1 LGEKIQIFDE
11 IIRFLKVNPAPEALD
26 LLPGSFGDGAGFGVY
41 QMVEYTVLQY
51 QHDDVVQSL
60 KKHLTSGYKSVR
72 YWNCQI
78 ASLFPSENLIAPLS
92 NLLDENFDMKYFA
105 ILALG
110 QIQSLRSKKVLQEYF
125 AKEGN
130 QELKDLIWEFLNP
143 ENKP

>member
-1 LGEKIQIFDE
+1 
-11 IIRFLKVNPAPEALD
+11 
-26 LLPGSFGDGAGFGVY
+26 
-41 QMVEYTVLQY
+41 MVEYTVLQY
-51 QHDDVVQSL
+51 QHNDVVQSL
-60 KKHLTSGYKSVR
+60 KKHLTSDYKSVR

-78 ASLFPSENLIAPLS
+78 ASLFPSEDLIAPLS
-92 NLLDENFDMKYFA
+92 NLLDGNFDMKYFA
-105 ILALG
+105 VLALG